1 MWRIS
6 ITSADWSA
14 ERLLPIFLNE
24 QGRSFLPTG
33 RSLWEMLLDQEIQ
46 VDGYQDRS
54 ASNTAFEQCLSAAK
68 SHGKGIF
75 IELTQMHHKQL
86 GMDREKGNYAF
97 QIRQRMI
104 ERVGLPTVRAY
115 RLAQLAQEQQ
125 SWTVEI
131 ERRTAIQPEL
141 TAILI
146 LNIRPKVA

>member
-1 MWRIS
+1 MFQ
-6 ITSADWSA
+6 A
-14 ERLLPIFLNE
+14 EDGIRDAQESRGLGDVYKR
-24 QGRSFLPTG
+24 QG

-75 IELTQMHHKQL
+75 IELTQMHQKQL
-86 GMDREKGNYAF
+86 SMDREKGNYAF

-125 SWTVEI
+125 LWTAEI

-146 LNIRPKVA
+146 LNIRPKAA